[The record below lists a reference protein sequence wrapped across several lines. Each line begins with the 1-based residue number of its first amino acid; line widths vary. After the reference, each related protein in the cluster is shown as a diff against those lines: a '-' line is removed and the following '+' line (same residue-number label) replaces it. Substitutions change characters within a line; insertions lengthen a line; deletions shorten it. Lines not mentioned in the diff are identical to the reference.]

1 MDFWREFNK
10 GIILK
15 GVSSFEE
22 VNKWWWNT
30 LEEPWQESY
39 SHPQPE
45 WLSGRRVYWDPAKVE
60 TGVGD
65 GHLLGHQVS
74 PLVQKGGLL
83 TSRKDSGA
91 RNAYTTVHFHS
102 PFLWLSLSVFSL
114 YQKRRQFNTV
124 NRENGREASLNP
136 QGMRWKYSVN
146 I

>member
-1 MDFWREFNK
+1 MDLWREFNK

-22 VNKWWWNT
+22 VNKWWWST
-30 LEEPWQESY
+30 LEEPWQENY

-45 WLSGRRVYWDPAKVE
+45 RFSGRRVYRDPAKVE
-60 TGVGD
+60 TGVGE

-74 PLVQKGGLL
+74 PLVQKGEPL
-83 TSRKDSGA
+83 TSRKDPGA
-91 RNAYTTVHFHS
+91 RNTYTNVHFHS
-102 PFLWLSLSVFSL
+102 PFRWLSLSVFSL
-114 YQKRRQFNTV
+114 YQKRRQFITV
-124 NRENGREASLNP
+124 NRENGREASLNL